1 MIPYSSLNLLIAVK
15 HKFSD
20 GVKYTPKFNLS
31 FFLNSNFGKREIK
44 QHIKTSAGQFTINQT
59 GLESIQLYLPPLHLQ
74 TRFAAIVEA
83 TEAQKAL
90 MQQSLTEMENNFNSL
105 MQQAF
110 RGELF

>member
-1 MIPYSSLNLLIAVK
+1 MWRIKNNQVEPIYLLHAM
-15 HKFSD
+15 
-20 GVKYTPKFNLS
+20 
-31 FFLNSNFGKREIK
+31 LNSERQLMTMISNSAHGTKRVETDDIGNFGV
-44 QHIKTSAGQFTINQT
+44 F
-59 GLESIQLYLPPLHLQ
+59 LPPLPLQ
-74 TRFAAIVEA
+74 TQFAAIVEA

>member
-1 MIPYSSLNLLIAVK
+1 MVR
-15 HKFSD
+15 H
-20 GVKYTPKFNLS
+20 
-31 FFLNSNFGKREIK
+31 EI
-44 QHIKTSAGQFTINQT
+44 QH
-59 GLESIQLYLPPLHLQ
+59 QLQALRVQSHPEFLQ

-105 MQQAF
+105 MQRAF